1 MVTIHE
7 NVVLIECED
16 DLAMEELA
24 GAVELEPCIVRRL
37 SPRAVIVD
45 PEAADGLIQRMRR
58 KGYTPRIVEGEGA

>member
-24 GAVELEPCIVRRL
+24 GAVDLGACTVRRL
-37 SPRAVIVD
+37 SPRGAIVD
-45 PEAADGLIQRMRR
+45 PETVEALVQRMRR
-58 KGYTPRIVEGEGA
+58 KGYTPRVLGDASA

>member
-24 GAVELEPCIVRRL
+24 GAVDLEACVVRRL

-45 PEAADGLIQRMRR
+45 PETADALVQRMQR
-58 KGYTPRIVEGEGA
+58 KGYTPRILEAGVG